1 MILLP
6 VSADEN
12 SKEPVGAGARYVIKV
27 VRLTHLSCDDLVHM
41 LFVFRHITGAPP

>member
-12 SKEPVGAGARYVIKV
+12 SAGPVGAGAPYVIKV
-27 VRLTHLSCDDLVHM
+27 VRLTHLS
-41 LFVFRHITGAPP
+41 